1 MNVGMLWY
9 DNDPQTA
16 LKAKVE
22 KAAAYYRQKYGL
34 TANLCLVNP
43 AMLAGPRP
51 DPVEAGAW
59 KVTVRPSQA
68 IQPGHLWI
76 GTEDKN

>member
-9 DNDPQTA
+9 DNDPRTE
-16 LKAKVE
+16 LTAKVDR
-22 KAAAYYRQKYGL
+22 AAAYYRKKYGL
-34 TANLCLVNP
+34 VADLCLVHP
-43 AMLAGPRP
+43 SMLSGLRP
-51 DPVEAGAW
+51 DIIEGHAG
-59 KVTVRPSQA
+59 KVAVRPNRA